1 LSDLSV
7 ELTLFDDGV
16 AVEVGDVIEV
26 THPIGLSAKKMRV
39 LDVANDYGRFRV
51 SASEYDPAVY
61 SDAVATDPS
70 YPDTNFTSPA
80 SPPTLT
86 GLTAVEE
93 LYQLE
98 NGNYSSRIRAAW
110 SAPTTY
116 PYPYQTEV
124 EVWGGGVL
132 LGGGL
137 TRQVEWA
144 SPSVQ
149 ELVTYQVRIRIAGST
164 GAVGTWAYASVTAV
178 GKFAPPGNVPLL
190 SGFEA
195 GGRVYLSWQ
204 PAVDIDIWRYEVR
217 YGSTGGTWE
226 TAKMVDRVD
235 ALTLVS
241 DQVPVGTWKFHVK
254 ALDSV
259 GQYSATAATVNVTVT
274 SDASAFLIDTYDQTA
289 PTPTNY

>member
-1 LSDLSV
+1 
-7 ELTLFDDGV
+7 
-16 AVEVGDVIEV
+16 
-26 THPIGLSAKKMRV
+26 
-39 LDVANDYGRFRV
+39 
-51 SASEYDPAVY
+51 
-61 SDAVATDPS
+61 
-70 YPDTNFTSPA
+70 
-80 SPPTLT
+80 
-86 GLTAVEE
+86 
-93 LYQLE
+93 
-98 NGNYSSRIRAAW
+98 
-110 SAPTTY
+110 
-116 PYPYQTEV
+116 
-124 EVWGGGVL
+124 VL

-226 TAKMVDRVD
+226 TAKMVDRVSTSE
-235 ALTLVS
+235 AL
-241 DQVPVGTWKFHVK
+241 GTR
-254 ALDSV
+254 
-259 GQYSATAATVNVTVT
+259 
-274 SDASAFLIDTYDQTA
+274 ASAAHHIVAAGANPAWGTRNARLAAWTLDTI
-289 PTPTNY
+289 TNGRMSEDTL